1 MGQKVNPIGFRRGVY
16 TTWDSRWFPRG
27 SHSYAQ
33 YFFEDLKARAEV
45 QKRLS
50 SAEISRIEIEKTDD
64 SMRLII
70 HSARPA
76 VVIGKRGED
85 IATLRSAI
93 AQRFG
98 KKNVEVS
105 VQEVRQPELDARL
118 IARDIKEQI
127 ERRVSYKRAM
137 KKAATDAM
145 RGGARG
151 VMIRIAGR
159 LAGAEIARDEKVRVG
174 SLPRHTLRA
183 KIDYGTD
190 IAKTTYGIIGI
201 KVWICS
207 GEYGPAQGSL

>member
-16 TTWDSRWFPRG
+16 TAWDSRWFPRG
-27 SHSYAQ
+27 PRSYAQ
-33 YFFEDLKARAEV
+33 YFFEDLAARELV
-45 QKRLS
+45 NKRLS

-64 SMRLII
+64 SMRLVI

-85 IATLRSAI
+85 ITTLRSVIMQA
-93 AQRFG
+93 FG
-98 KKNVEVS
+98 KKNIEVS
-105 VQEVRQPELDARL
+105 VQEVRQPELDPRL
-118 IARDIKEQI
+118 IAQDIREQI

-174 SLPRHTLRA
+174 ALPRHTLRA
-183 KIDYGTD
+183 KIEYGTAT
-190 IAKTTYGIIGI
+190 AKTTYGMIGI
-201 KVWICS
+201 KVWVCN
-207 GEYGPAQGSL
+207 GEYGSVQGTI